1 MKESINPFGTTA
13 YLGEAYF
20 CDRAEETAQLL
31 KNIRQNDH
39 TAFFALR
46 RMGKTALIQHV
57 FALLAKEKNIACIY
71 LDIYATQNLKD
82 LTNQL
87 ANSIYKVFP
96 EKTGIGKK
104 FWELI
109 KLLRPTISMDP
120 MNGSP
125 EISLDISQPKQL
137 EKTIPQLLA
146 FLEQHQ
152 IKTVI
157 AIDEFQQ
164 ILTYPETNV
173 EAILRT
179 SVQQLKKVTMIFC
192 GSNQAMMQE
201 IFNSAKRPFYAS
213 CKNINL
219 QQITQSTY
227 AQFIKDQ
234 FTNYNRTISDEAI
247 EEILDF
253 TMLHTYYTQVFC
265 HELFQLPNKKI
276 ELNNVQAIKQ
286 QLILENE
293 GVFYQYRNLL
303 TPSQWHLLK
312 SIAKEIKLY
321 QPYNKHF
328 VTNYNLGSSAI
339 VKRSLQ
345 SLLEKEMI
353 YRDNAIKDP
362 YYTVYDKF
370 LLRWL
375 CMQ

>member
-1 MKESINPFGTTA
+1 MKESINPFGITA
-13 YLGEAYF
+13 YLGASYF
-20 CDRAEETAQLL
+20 CDREEETELLL

-57 FALLAKEKNIACIY
+57 FGILHKQKNIACIY
-71 LDIYATQNLKD
+71 LDIYATQDLKG

-87 ANSIYKVFP
+87 ANSIYSAFP
-96 EKTGIGKK
+96 EKTGVGKK
-104 FWELI
+104 FWDLI
-109 KLLRPTISMDP
+109 KLFRPIISIDP
-120 MNGSP
+120 INGSP
-125 EISLDISQPKQL
+125 EISLDINQPKQL
-137 EKTIPQLLA
+137 EKTIPQLLQ
-146 FLEQHQ
+146 FLEDQS

-164 ILTYPETNV
+164 ILTYPEKNV

-179 SVQQLKKVTMIFC
+179 AIQPLKKVTMIFC

-219 QQITQSTY
+219 QQIKEEKYS
-227 AQFIKDQ
+227 AFIKEQ
-234 FTNYNRTISDEAI
+234 FKENQRTISDEAI
-247 EEILDF
+247 AEVLDY
-253 TMLHTYYTQVFC
+253 TMVHTYYTQVFC
-265 HELFQLPNKKI
+265 HELFQISEKKI
-276 ELNNVQAIKQ
+276 SLINVQNIKQ

-293 GVFYQYRNLL
+293 GVFFQYRNLL
-303 TPSQWHLLK
+303 TPTQWHLLK
-312 SIAKEIKLY
+312 AIAKEVKLF
-321 QPYNKHF
+321 QPYNKIF
-328 VTNYNLGSSAI
+328 VNKYQLGSSAI

-345 SLLEKEMI
+345 ALLEKEMI
-353 YRDNAIKDP
+353 YRDNSIKEP

-375 CMQ
+375 GLQ